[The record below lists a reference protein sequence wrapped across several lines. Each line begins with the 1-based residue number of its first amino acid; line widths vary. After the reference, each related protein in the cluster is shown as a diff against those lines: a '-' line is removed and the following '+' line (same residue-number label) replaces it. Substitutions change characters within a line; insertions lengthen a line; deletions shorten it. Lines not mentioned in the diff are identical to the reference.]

1 MSRHISRSR
10 SRLLRL
16 EGGVETKLRFLAL
29 YRDFSIVETKIL
41 KVSRFSRLSR
51 PTFFQCQDRESRSRP
66 RWDTSRP
73 PCLEK
78 CNVGFIGKY
87 FCKKALCVS
96 FWLIKHDW
104 TYCIIF
110 FILFYLLL
118 VQWSKREQNWRSFS
132 SAKQNKKHEKME
144 SSKSNYERN
153 KIDLLLLI
161 KFTRWR
167 TMTLQKFDD
176 SKFNFCF
183 CFVFDCWHN
192 RHSKSVVFALLC
204 QQSKTKQNK
213 TKIKFC
219 FLVIRQAIQKCS

>member
-51 PTFFQCQDRESRSRP
+51 PTFFQCRDQESRSRP
-66 RWDTSRP
+66 RWDKSRP

-78 CNVGFIGKY
+78 CNVGFIGKD

-110 FILFYLLL
+110 FILS
-118 VQWSKREQNWRSFS
+118 VAPS
-132 SAKQNKKHEKME
+132 M
-144 SSKSNYERN
+144 
-153 KIDLLLLI
+153 I
-161 KFTRWR
+161 KAWTKLKVIFI
-167 TMTLQKFDD
+167 
-176 SKFNFCF
+176 
-183 CFVFDCWHN
+183 
-192 RHSKSVVFALLC
+192 
-204 QQSKTKQNK
+204 SKTKTKQK
-213 TKIKFC
+213 TWKDGIIKIK
-219 FLVIRQAIQKCS
+219 LRTK